1 MQKKKTVK
9 KDSKKKKFLFIDLEL
24 FANNV
29 VSGKKF
35 ALVLFFCPFE
45 KTPSRCA

>member
-24 FANNV
+24 FFENV

-35 ALVLFFCPFE
+35 A
-45 KTPSRCA
+45 KI